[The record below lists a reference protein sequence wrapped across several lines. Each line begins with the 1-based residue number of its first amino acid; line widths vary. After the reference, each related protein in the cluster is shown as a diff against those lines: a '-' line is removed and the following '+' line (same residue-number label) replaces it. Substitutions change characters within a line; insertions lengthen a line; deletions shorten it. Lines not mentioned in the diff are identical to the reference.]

1 MQFDFIGKYQ
11 AYYLLLLFI
20 TASCQKEESNVD
32 LSLKENILN
41 IITAEKNIQE
51 MNSVAFC
58 VVKNDSLLWAD
69 AMGYAD
75 RDKHILATPETRY
88 LIASISKSVTAT
100 AIMQLYDMG
109 LFELDEDINKYL
121 PFHLANPNHPDDA
134 ITFRMLM
141 NHTSSIEDN
150 INSSIDLY
158 CWGFDCPTPIGDF
171 LYDFFFTRWAKLL

>member
-41 IITAEKNIQE
+41 LITAEKNIQE

-58 VVKNDSLLWAD
+58 VVKMTVYYGQMQWVMLTGINIYWLL
-69 AMGYAD
+69 
-75 RDKHILATPETRY
+75 RKHDTLLQAFQ
-88 LIASISKSVTAT
+88 ISNCT

-109 LFELDEDINKYL
+109 LFELDEDIINTYL
-121 PFHLANPNHPDDA
+121 FILPTPNH
-134 ITFRMLM
+134 LM
-141 NHTSSIEDN
+141 MPLPS
-150 INSSIDLY
+150 
-158 CWGFDCPTPIGDF
+158 G
-171 LYDFFFTRWAKLL
+171 LLM